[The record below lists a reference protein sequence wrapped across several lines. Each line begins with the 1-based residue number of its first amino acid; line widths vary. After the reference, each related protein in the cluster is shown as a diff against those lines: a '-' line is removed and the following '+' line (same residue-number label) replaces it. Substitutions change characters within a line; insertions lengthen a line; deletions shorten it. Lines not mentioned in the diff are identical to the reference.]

1 MGHTCCWGF
10 SSYFNR
16 KQNAFYSI
24 TLLFS
29 MLFRHHHWP
38 VGSES
43 LAVLLSQCV
52 LPLSFIRP
60 LVSLAQGDGV
70 RLQAGGSGS

>member
-1 MGHTCCWGF
+1 
-10 SSYFNR
+10 
-16 KQNAFYSI
+16 
-24 TLLFS
+24 
-29 MLFRHHHWP
+29 MLFRHHRWP